1 MSPEKQYFMKATF
14 KTYKADDGDCIFL
27 CLQEGDESYVIMVDC
42 GSYEEPIKDY
52 VEKVL
57 NKKIDI
63 LIVTHIDKDHI
74 EGIEEMMTQT
84 PDLKIGKIFFNC
96 YQRTPDH
103 KIITLAPAQ
112 QKRLDS
118 IKSEVSCVIH
128 DAIEHEVSANQAIR
142 GLSMTILTEP
152 NLKEKWERPYLALDA
167 RNEIPLDGWG
177 TVKILAPT
185 MKEIK
190 ALDEE
195 YRSILFNEL
204 FVEEDNAEFDESES
218 LYEMIIRYANIHSTE
233 ISEDEEVAGSDLENR
248 LETAAEQPVKENQ
261 ITPSNK
267 ASLAF
272 VWEKG
277 EKKVLVLG
285 DAKPGIVI
293 NGLIKHYPHGP
304 WPMMFEAVKVSHHG
318 SHYNTTE
325 SLQRMIDSEHYF
337 VTGGEEGTRPSEA
350 ALGRIL
356 LPTPK
361 GSVKKR
367 TLHVNYKTSLT
378 EELEADKK
386 LQEKYHFEIDF
397 DQNQYEFTV

>member
-1 MSPEKQYFMKATF
+1 MKAIF

-27 CLQEGDESYVIMVDC
+27 RLQEGGESYVIMVDC
-42 GSYEEPIKDY
+42 GCYEEPIKDY
-52 VEKVL
+52 VEKEL
-57 NKKIDI
+57 NKTIDL

-74 EGIEEMMTQT
+74 EGVEEMMKQT
-84 PDLKIGKIFFNC
+84 PDLKIGKILFNC
-96 YQRTPDH
+96 YQRNPDH
-103 KIITLAPAQ
+103 KLITLSPAQ
-112 QKRLDS
+112 QKRLES
-118 IKSEVSCVIH
+118 IKSEVRCVIY
-128 DAIEHEVSANQAIR
+128 DAIEHEVSASQAIK
-142 GLSMTILTEP
+142 GLSKTILTAP
-152 NLKEKWERPYLALDA
+152 NLKDKWERPYLALDA

-177 TVKILAPT
+177 TIKILAPT

-190 ALDEE
+190 AQDEE

-204 FVEEDNAEFDESES
+204 FVEEDDAVFDDSES
-218 LYEMIIRYANIHSTE
+218 LYEMIIRYANMNITE
-233 ISEDEEVAGSDLENR
+233 TVEDEEVADSDLETR
-248 LETAAEQPVKENQ
+248 LEKAAEQPVKENQ
-261 ITPSNK
+261 ITTSNK

-277 EKKVLVLG
+277 DKKVLILG

-293 NGLIKHYPHGP
+293 DGLIKHYPNGP

-325 SLQRMIDSEHYF
+325 GLQRLIDSEHYF

-356 LPTPK
+356 LPAPK
-361 GSVKKR
+361 GGVKKR

-378 EELEADKK
+378 EKLEADKI
-386 LQEKYHFEIDF
+386 LQEKCHFEIDLE
-397 DQNQYEFTV
+397 QNQYEFTV